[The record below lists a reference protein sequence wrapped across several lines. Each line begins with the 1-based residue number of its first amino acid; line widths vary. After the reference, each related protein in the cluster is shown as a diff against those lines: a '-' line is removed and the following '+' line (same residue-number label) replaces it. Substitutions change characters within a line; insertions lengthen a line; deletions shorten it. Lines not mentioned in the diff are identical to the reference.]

1 MAQPKCACLKVPD
14 IECDMT
20 REQWRCYLDG
30 WIVNGWIKI
39 DLLLDL

>member
-1 MAQPKCACLKVPD
+1 MVQQRCGFLKVRG